1 MLVKATID
9 RGLLTPL
16 MEEKL
21 SKVNGGVK
29 TSKWMLLQDMEPLSI
44 SKWFMLPE
52 VNGHNR
58 IKLVTNLLK

>member
-52 VNGHNR
+52 VNGHNK